1 MIPTATVLE
10 MIAEATP
17 RRSESA
23 LVHILE
29 NIQYT
34 WEKEMRIPTSN
45 DQRWEIMLE
54 YEDRDRVS
62 ADSKDDLVYV

>member
-1 MIPTATVLE
+1 
-10 MIAEATP
+10 
-17 RRSESA
+17 
-23 LVHILE
+23 
-29 NIQYT
+29 
-34 WEKEMRIPTSN
+34 MRIPTSN